1 MQLSVLK
8 YKFPSVQVSFY
19 KERSKT
25 KMQRRKSI
33 RSSIKMTNDEYE
45 ERNVNLRNV
54 NNSDYENHY
63 DTSEKS
69 PTSNRSSHSVE
80 H

>member
-1 MQLSVLK
+1 
-8 YKFPSVQVSFY
+8 
-19 KERSKT
+19 
-25 KMQRRKSI
+25 MQRRKSI

-45 ERNVNLRNV
+45 ERNVNLINV